1 MDHLDKL
8 HIDEHPGVGETKA
21 DEARNEER
29 KDAWLILGVCA
40 PGGPYMPKIL
50 FAWVQ
55 VCFTWIFKAL
65 QCF

>member
-29 KDAWLILGVCA
+29 KD
-40 PGGPYMPKIL
+40 
-50 FAWVQ
+50 
-55 VCFTWIFKAL
+55 T
-65 QCF
+65 